1 MDEPTQKNLKALF
14 LTRLEEELRA
24 LRKASE
30 QTAADRRPVELDQ
43 QSVGRLSRMDAMQ
56 QQAMA
61 SAQET
66 RRNGRGRALEAAI
79 ARIEIGEFGW
89 CDECGDFIGLGRLEL
104 DPTVM
109 RCRDCA
115 T

>member
-1 MDEPTQKNLKALF
+1 MNEPTQKELKALF
-14 LTRLEEELRA
+14 LKRLEEELRT
-24 LRKASE
+24 LREASE
-30 QTAADRRPVELDQ
+30 HTAADRRPVELDQ

-66 RRNGRGRALEAAI
+66 RRSGRGRALEAAM